1 MQADPIPGE
10 ILVERDVVA
19 VEVLRPGVAIVRPG
33 WVRPVAIALVI
44 YGAIGLVLTL
54 VLIVV
59 GVAIWPQL
67 QAVSGQLGSSLHA
80 TSVTVGSAATA
91 MGGVEASLNQVQQ
104 VTDSASRT
112 ALQASTDTR
121 QLAQA
126 MNFQVLG
133 AQPLAS
139 LLPSFNSTADNL
151 QQVGTSLAGT
161 SQAVAQNSAQAAVLQ
176 SNLTTTQQEL
186 DQLSQA
192 FNTGLGGV
200 GLPLLL
206 LVVGTWVMLLLQSAL
221 ALIAGIALLQR

>member
-1 MQADPIPGE
+1 MQAEPTAGE
-10 ILVERDVVA
+10 ILVEREVVA
-19 VEVLRPGVAIVRPG
+19 VEVLRPGAEIVRPG
-33 WVRPVAIALVI
+33 WVRPVAVALVI

-67 QAVSGQLGSSLHA
+67 QAVSGQLGSSLHS

-104 VTDSASRT
+104 VTDSASKT

-133 AQPLAS
+133 TQPLAA

-161 SQAVAQNSAQAAVLQ
+161 SQAVAQNSAQAAALQ

-186 DQLSQA
+186 EQLSQA
-192 FNTGLGGV
+192 FNSGLGGV